1 MIIGIIDDEEMEC
14 CFEILGRNNEILFL
28 IIFMNLRIL
37 FICVCYEFVGNMI
50 EKIIVICGSLMD
62 VSGWVEVLGKD

>member
-1 MIIGIIDDEEMEC
+1 
-14 CFEILGRNNEILFL
+14 
-28 IIFMNLRIL
+28 MNLRIL